1 VEEGKK
7 MVSTKMVSTRKE
19 KEEREE
25 KLPSGEIGLVQ
36 SKLHE
41 RGGFLIAMGRRLE
54 NKSEFVN

>member
-1 VEEGKK
+1 VEEGK
-7 MVSTKMVSTRKE
+7 KMVSTRKE